1 MVFIG
6 THELR
11 TYNGHDF
18 ERRFFCKLSLHLNS
32 FRRLIPLPLELQ
44 QHPQLAQLFSL
55 SDVVPSCMNSVKWS
69 EAVMHILR
77 ELTPTTDDMW
87 VKFLADVGPGNV
99 AILHCPELNVST
111 EVPLIILL

>member
-11 TYNGHDF
+11 TYNSHDF

-32 FRRLIPLPLELQ
+32 FHRLIPLPLELQ

-77 ELTPTTDDMW
+77 ELTSTTDDMW
-87 VKFLADVGPGNV
+87 VKLLADVGPM
-99 AILHCPELNVST
+99 
-111 EVPLIILL
+111 LLYCTAPS